1 MVAGR
6 SGVFELE
13 TVIKIDHGGDPSTY
27 NRQGATWSLVVG
39 RLLTTDH
46 VVTWP
51 GRAVRVPTGIYLIE
65 R

>member
-13 TVIKIDHGGDPSTY
+13 TVIKIDDEGDPTFNLQPS
-27 NRQGATWSLVVG
+27 RRHLVVG

-46 VVTWP
+46 LVTWP
-51 GRAVRVPTGIYLIE
+51 GSAVRVPTGIYLIE

>member
-13 TVIKIDHGGDPSTY
+13 TVIKIDDEGDPTY